1 MSLDPQPLA
10 PALEA
15 AEAAGWTVLGLDLDG
30 VRGKAGLMRRCGG
43 ALRLPE
49 WVGGNWDALAD
60 ALRDLSW
67 LPVAGGG
74 GRLVAVTSWRGYAG
88 ARPGEWEILV
98 EILEEAVDF
107 WRGQEGEPPLVV
119 LLAEAG
125 PGPEAE
131 AGPTGLRPGPRASNA
146 GGAEGLGAPPRTPRL
161 KRRRGW
167 IGRRG

>member
-1 MSLDPQPLA
+1 MTLDPQPLA

-15 AEAAGWTVLGLDLDG
+15 AQAAGWTTVRLDLDG
-30 VRGKAGLMRRCGG
+30 VRGKAGLMRRCGE

-67 LPVAGGG
+67 LPDGA
-74 GRLVAVTSWRGYAG
+74 GRLVAVTSWRAYAG
-88 ARPGEWEILV
+88 ARPEEWETLA

-107 WRGQEGEPPLVV
+107 WREQEDGPDLVV

-125 PGPEAE
+125 PGPPA
-131 AGPTGLRPGPRASNA
+131 ARS
-146 GGAEGLGAPPRTPRL
+146 RTPRL
-161 KRRRGW
+161 ERRRD
-167 IGRRG
+167 